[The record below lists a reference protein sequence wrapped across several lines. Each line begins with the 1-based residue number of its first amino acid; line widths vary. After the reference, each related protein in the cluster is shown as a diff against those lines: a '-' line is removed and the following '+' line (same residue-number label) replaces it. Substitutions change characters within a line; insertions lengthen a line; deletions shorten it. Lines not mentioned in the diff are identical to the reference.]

1 MAKNKKR
8 SNGIMDKKFPLRMQ
22 KKLVILFMTIILAF
36 IVLIIRIVYINA
48 FNGDKYTKKVLEQ
61 QQYGSRVIP
70 YKRGDIL
77 DRNGT
82 RIAYSER
89 VYNVIL
95 DVKFMLECEGST
107 DPTVDVLKNL
117 FEIDEEEVREV
128 IKNYPDSQYQI
139 LKKGVP
145 YETAQKFK
153 EIENDKKQYPDVNC
167 IWLEL
172 DYKRTYPYGTIASDV
187 IGFTL
192 GGNSGNIGIESSYND
207 ILNGTDGREYGY
219 FGPDSKVKRT
229 IKEAE
234 NGNTVVSTID
244 VTLQNIIMKHIL
256 EFNEEH
262 KGEYRKNDLGS
273 ANTAVMIMNPN
284 NGEILAEAS
293 YPNFDL
299 NDPRNLESIYGEA
312 YSAGLTEEEK
322 VEKLNGLW
330 RNFCVSDAF
339 EPGSTMK
346 PFTVAAGLDTGA
358 IDGSEEYYCEGSL
371 QVEDYRIRCHIY
383 PGAHGTQTVED
394 SIKNSCNVGL
404 MHIAEAIGPED
415 FLRYQHIFGFGE
427 YTGIDLPGEGY
438 TGSLL
443 HTMDTMHAVELATCS
458 FGQGFNSTMT
468 QLMTGF
474 CSLVN
479 GGNYYKPHVVKQ
491 IEDSNGNIIETKDP
505 VLVKKTISA
514 ETSETIKGYMRKVVA
529 EGTGKNVAIEGYDIG
544 GKTGTA
550 EKVPRNK
557 GNYLLSFIGFVPVDN
572 PEIVIY
578 TVIDEPNAAGQAN
591 SGYVTELS
599 RRILEE
605 VLPYLNITKTGQ

>member
-8 SNGIMDKKFPLRMQ
+8 SKGILNKKFPLRMQ
-22 KKLVILFMTIILAF
+22 KKLVILFMTIVLAF
-36 IVLIIRIVYINA
+36 IILIIRIVYINV
-48 FNGDKYTKKVLEQ
+48 FDGEKYTKKVLEQ

-89 VYNVIL
+89 VYNVVL
-95 DVKFMLECEGST
+95 DVKFMLECKDST
-107 DPTVDVLKNL
+107 DPTVEVLTDL
-117 FEIDEEEVREV
+117 FEIDETKVRE
-128 IKNYPDSQYQI
+128 IISDYPQSQYQI
-139 LKKGVP
+139 LKKGIS

-153 EIENDKKQYPDVNC
+153 EIENDKENYPNVNG

-172 DYKRTYPYGTIASDV
+172 DYKRTYPYGDIASDV

-192 GGNSGNIGIESSYND
+192 GGNSGSIGIENSYND
-207 ILNGTDGREYGY
+207 VLNGTDGREYGY
-219 FGPDSKVKRT
+219 FGPDSKVQRT

-234 NGNTVVSTID
+234 NGKTVVSTLD
-244 VTLQNIIMKHIL
+244 VTLQNIVMKHIL

-262 KGEYRKNDLGS
+262 KGEYRKKDLGS
-273 ANTAVMIMNPN
+273 SNTAVMIMNPN

-299 NDPRNLESIYGEA
+299 NDPRNIEDIFGEEVIKE
-312 YSAGLTEEEK
+312 LDEKKK
-322 VEKLNGLW
+322 VEKMNSLW

-339 EPGSTMK
+339 EPGSTFK
-346 PFTVAAGLDTGA
+346 PFTVAAGLETGA
-358 IDGSEEYYCEGSL
+358 IDGSEKYNCEGSL
-371 QVEDYRIRCHIY
+371 QVEDYKIRCHIY
-383 PGAHGTQTVED
+383 PNAHGMQTVED

-404 MHIAEAIGPED
+404 MHIAEAIGTDD
-415 FLRYQHIFGFGE
+415 FIRFQHIFGFGE

-443 HTMDTMHAVELATCS
+443 HNQDTMHAVELATCS

-468 QLMTGF
+468 QLMSGF

-505 VLVKKTISA
+505 VLIKKTISPK
-514 ETSETIKGYMRKVVA
+514 TSEKVRGYMRTVV
-529 EGTGKNVAIEGYDIG
+529 EDGTGKNVAVEGYDIG

-578 TVIDEPNAAGQAN
+578 TVIDEPNAAGQAD
-591 SGYVTELS
+591 SSYVTNLTRE
-599 RRILEE
+599 ILEE
-605 VLPYLNITKTGQ
+605 VLPYLNITKSE

>member
-8 SNGIMDKKFPLRMQ
+8 SKGIMNKKFPLRMQ
-22 KKLVILFMTIILAF
+22 KKLVILFITIILAF
-36 IVLIIRIVYINA
+36 IALIIRIVHINA

-95 DVKFMLECEGST
+95 DVKFMLECKDST
-107 DPTVDVLKNL
+107 EPTVDVLKGL
-117 FEIDEEEVREV
+117 FEIDEEKIREV
-128 IKNYPDSQYQI
+128 ISKHPDSQYQI
-139 LKKGVP
+139 LKKGVS

-153 EIENDKKQYPDVNC
+153 EIEKDKEKYPDVNG

-192 GGNSGNIGIESSYND
+192 GGNYGNIGIESSYNEV
-207 ILNGTDGREYGY
+207 LNGTDGREYGY

-229 IKEAE
+229 IKEPE
-234 NGNTVVSTID
+234 NGKTVVSTID
-244 VTLQNIIMKHIL
+244 VTLQNIVTKHIE

-262 KGEYRKNDLGS
+262 RGEYRKRDLGS
-273 ANTAVMIMNPN
+273 SNTAVMIMNPN

-293 YPNFDL
+293 FPNFDL
-299 NDPRNLESIYGEA
+299 NDPRNIETIFGEENIKD
-312 YSAGLTEEEK
+312 LTEEEK
-322 VEKLNGLW
+322 VEKMNSVW

-346 PFTVAAGLDTGA
+346 PFTVSAGLETGA
-358 IDGSEEYYCEGSL
+358 INGTEKYYCDGSL
-371 QVEDYRIRCHIY
+371 QVENYKIRCHIY
-383 PGAHGTQTVED
+383 PNGHGEQTPKD

-404 MHIAEAIGPED
+404 MHIAEAIGYDD
-415 FLRYQHIFGFGE
+415 FIRYQHIFGFGE

-443 HTMDTMHAVELATCS
+443 HNKETMHEVELATCS
-458 FGQGFNSTMT
+458 FGQGFNCTMT
-468 QLMTGF
+468 QLMSGF
-474 CSLVN
+474 CSLIN

-514 ETSETIKGYMRKVVA
+514 ETSETIKDYMRSVVE
-529 EGTGKNVAIEGYDIG
+529 EGTGKRVAIEGYDIG

-550 EKVPRNK
+550 EKVPRNQ
-557 GNYLLSFIGFVPVDN
+557 GNYLLSFIGFVPIDN
-572 PEIVIY
+572 PELVIY
-578 TVIDEPNAAGQAN
+578 TVIDEPNAGGQAN
-591 SGYVTELS
+591 SAFVTDLTRE
-599 RRILEE
+599 ILEE
-605 VLPYLNITKTGQ
+605 VLPYLNITKSE

>member
-8 SNGIMDKKFPLRMQ
+8 SKGIMKKKFPLRMQ
-22 KKLVILFMTIILAF
+22 RKLVTLFITIVLAF
-36 IVLIIRIVYINA
+36 IALIIRIIYINA
-48 FNGDKYTKKVLEQ
+48 FDGDRYTKKVLEQ
-61 QQYGSRVIP
+61 QQYGSRTIP

-95 DVKFMLECEGST
+95 DVNFMRECKDST
-107 DPTVDVLKNL
+107 EPTVEVLTDL
-117 FEIDEEEVREV
+117 FEIEEKKVRDV
-128 IKNYPDSQYQI
+128 IKKHPDSQYQI
-139 LKKGVP
+139 LKKGVS

-153 EIENDKKQYPDVNC
+153 EVEKDKEKYPNVNG

-187 IGFTL
+187 IGFTA
-192 GGNSGNIGIESSYND
+192 GGNAGNIGIESSYND
-207 ILNGTDGREYGY
+207 VLNGTDGREYGY
-219 FGPDSKVKRT
+219 FGQDSKVKRT
-229 IKEAE
+229 IKEPE
-234 NGNTVVSTID
+234 NGKTVVSTID
-244 VTLQNIIMKHIL
+244 VTLQNIVMKNIL

-273 ANTAVMIMNPN
+273 TNTAVMIMNPN

-299 NDPRNLESIYGEA
+299 NDPRNIEDVFGEENIKD
-312 YSAGLTEEEK
+312 LTED
-322 VEKLNGLW
+322 EKLEKMNGLW

-339 EPGSTMK
+339 EPGSTFK
-346 PFTVAAGLDTGA
+346 PFTVAAGLETGA
-358 IDGSEEYYCEGSL
+358 IDGTETYTCEGSL

-383 PGAHGTQTVED
+383 PNAHGQQSVEE

-404 MHIAEAIGPED
+404 MHIAEAIGKED
-415 FLRYQHIFGFGE
+415 FLRFQHIFGFGE

-438 TGSLL
+438 TGGLL
-443 HTMDTMHAVELATCS
+443 HTNESMHAVELATCS

-468 QLMTGF
+468 QLMSGF

-505 VLVKKTISA
+505 VLVKKTISPA
-514 ETSETIKGYMRKVVA
+514 TSEKVKGYMRTVVN
-529 EGTGKNVAIEGYDIG
+529 EGTGKRVHIDGYDIG

-550 EKVPRNK
+550 EKVPRNQ
-557 GNYLLSFIGFVPVDN
+557 GNYVLSFIGFVPVDN
-572 PEIVIY
+572 PELVIY
-578 TVIDEPNAAGQAN
+578 TVIDEPNAGGQAN
-591 SGYVTELS
+591 SAFVTELT
-599 RRILEE
+599 RKILEE
-605 VLPYLNITKTGQ
+605 ALPYLNITKTE